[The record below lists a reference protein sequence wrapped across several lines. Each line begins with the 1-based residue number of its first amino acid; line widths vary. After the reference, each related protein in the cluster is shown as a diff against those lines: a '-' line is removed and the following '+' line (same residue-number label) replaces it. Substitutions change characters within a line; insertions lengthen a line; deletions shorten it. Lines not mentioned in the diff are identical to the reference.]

1 MKTDRSL
8 ALCSLTILLAGSALN
23 LFAQKDPATFKVGDL
38 TFTRPAAWEW
48 VAVNSPM
55 RKAQL
60 KVTDAASK
68 TEAEVVFFDFGP
80 GAGGGVQANVDRW
93 YGQFVEPKDKLNSKT
108 EEKTVGKTK
117 ITYVQAEGTYKSGMP
132 GAPLTPKP
140 DYGLLG
146 AIIQVSA
153 DNNIFVRMTGPK
165 ALVKAS
171 ADDFKK
177 MIEAA
182 PKKD

>member
-1 MKTDRSL
+1 MKITRSL
-8 ALCSLTILLAGSALN
+8 PALLVTLLFSASSPN
-23 LFAQKDPATFKVGDL
+23 LLAQKDPATFKVGDL
-38 TFTRPAAWEW
+38 TFTRPAKWEW

-60 KVTDAASK
+60 KVTDAAAK
-68 TEAEVVFFDFGP
+68 TEAEVAFFDFGP
-80 GAGGGVQANVDRW
+80 GGGGGVQANIDRW
-93 YGQFVEPKDKLNSKT
+93 FGQFVEPKDQLKPKT

-117 ITYVQAEGTYKSGMP
+117 ITYVEAEGTYKSGMP

-140 DYGLLG
+140 DYALVG

-153 DNNIFVRMTGPK
+153 DINIFVRMTGPK

-171 ADDFKK
+171 TEEFKK
-177 MIEAA
+177 MIESG

>member
-1 MKTDRSL
+1 MKTIRSL
-8 ALCSLTILLAGSALN
+8 TRIALTLLLAASASN

-38 TFTRPAAWEW
+38 TFTRPAQWQW
-48 VAVNSPM
+48 VTVNSPM

-60 KVTDAASK
+60 KVADQASK
-68 TEAEVVFFDFGP
+68 AEAEVAFFDFGP
-80 GAGGGVQANVDRW
+80 GGGGGVQANVDRW

-132 GAPLTPKP
+132 GAPLTPIP
-140 DYGLLG
+140 NYGLVG
-146 AIIQVSA
+146 AILQVSA
-153 DNNIFVRMTGPK
+153 DNTIFVRMTGPK

-171 ADDFKK
+171 TDDFKK